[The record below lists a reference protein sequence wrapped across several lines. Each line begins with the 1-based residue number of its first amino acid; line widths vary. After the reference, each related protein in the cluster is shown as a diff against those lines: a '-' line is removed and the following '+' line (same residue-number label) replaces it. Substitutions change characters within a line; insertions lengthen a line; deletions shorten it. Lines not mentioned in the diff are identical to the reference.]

1 MTAAEDLDSGWA
13 GPRESI
19 GAAAAANGTST
30 SSLPLT
36 GDWRG
41 YDDYLGGTGLTS
53 SFTARIEDDGTHLS
67 GEKIEPDSHGSS
79 APSRASIVGVRESTA
94 VKFTAFGIPHCVAIN
109 SVDYVGTISEDGN
122 TISGMWAFQI
132 FDGPFKMHRVEVC
145 QEAA

>member
-1 MTAAEDLDSGWA
+1 MTAAEDLDNAWA

-41 YDDYLGGTGLTS
+41 CYHYLGGTGLTS
-53 SFTARIEDDGTHLS
+53 SFTARIEDHGTHLS
-67 GEKIEPDSHGSS
+67 GDKIEPDRRDGS
-79 APSRASIVGVRESTA
+79 APSRASIVGVREGSS
-94 VKFTAFGIPHCVAIN
+94 VKFTAFGNPRSAAFN
-109 SVDYVGTISEDGN
+109 SVDYVGTVSEDGN

-132 FDGPFKMHRVEVC
+132 FDGPFEMHRVEVC
-145 QEAA
+145 KNV